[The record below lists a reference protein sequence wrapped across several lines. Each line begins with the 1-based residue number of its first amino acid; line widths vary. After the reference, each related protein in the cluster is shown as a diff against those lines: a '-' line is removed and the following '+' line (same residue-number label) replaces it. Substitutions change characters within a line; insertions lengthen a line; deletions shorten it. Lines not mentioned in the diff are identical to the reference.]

1 VRIYNLRAFQ
11 PSLEYPLLD
20 EKTLVCYHGSPRP
33 YKERILP
40 TTPEEELEQTLAGT
54 QGDLLVGGHTH
65 VQMFRRFKDLLVFN
79 SGSVGLAMDRVSPLS
94 EIRQPAFAEYAIVE
108 YDKTALQVELH
119 RIAFDLQAFIQVMHA
134 SGMPHAAWWASH
146 WKEAEKWPFLRAMLG
161 FPRLSKKR
169 ARQRATSLGMGCGTH
184 HILSVVEYGKQ
195 LAAIL
200 DDDADIVE
208 IAALLH
214 DYASIKD
221 SAMYEDHHLHRPREA
236 EVLLQEL
243 SYPRA
248 TILAVKECSASHRG
262 SQGTQQRTKEAI
274 CLASADAMAHI
285 AQLPSLLY
293 LAYVQ
298 HQMTIDEG
306 STWVRDK
313 VQRSWNKLCP
323 EAREIMQEQYESA
336 LTVLP

>member
-1 VRIYNLRAFQ
+1 MCEFSPTERANLQSARVSAQ
-11 PSLEYPLLD
+11 PRVSSARR
-20 EKTLVCYHGSPRP
+20 KTLVCYHGSPRS

-40 TTPEEELEQTLAGT
+40 TTPEEELEQALAGT

-65 VQMFRRFKDLLVFN
+65 AQMFRRFKDQLVFN
-79 SGSVGLAMDRVSPLS
+79 PGSVGLAMDRVSPLS

-108 YDKTALQVELH
+108 YDKTTLQVELH
-119 RIAFDLQAFIQVMHA
+119 RIAFDLQAFIQVMHT

-200 DDDADIVE
+200 GADADIVE

-221 SAMYEDHHLHRPREA
+221 SAMYEDHHLHHPLCA
-236 EVLLQEL
+236 PVSPSFAASLLALIALLAFFRFFWPFGFIAIE
-243 SYPRA
+243 SRA
-248 TILAVKECSASHRG
+248 SLRIAVSLAVRLSCPLWPRH
-262 SQGTQQRTKEAI
+262 
-274 CLASADAMAHI
+274 CL
-285 AQLPSLLY
+285 Y
-293 LAYVQ
+293 
-298 HQMTIDEG
+298 
-306 STWVRDK
+306 R
-313 VQRSWNKLCP
+313 LC
-323 EAREIMQEQYESA
+323 EQ
-336 LTVLP
+336 

>member
-1 VRIYNLRAFQ
+1 VVMGNMDAWLLQPEPKEQPDLRRQRWQEIDLWCADQLSSADRAYLRAFQ

-20 EKTLVCYHGSPRP
+20 EKTLVCYHGSPRS

-40 TTPEEELEQTLAGT
+40 TTPEEELEQALAGT
-54 QGDLLVGGHTH
+54 RGDLLVGGHTH
-65 VQMFRRFKDLLVFN
+65 AQMFRRFKDLLVFN
-79 SGSVGLAMDRVSPLS
+79 PGSVGLAMDRVSPLS

-108 YDKTALQVELH
+108 YDKTTLQVELH

-200 DDDADIVE
+200 D
-208 IAALLH
+208 
-214 DYASIKD
+214 
-221 SAMYEDHHLHRPREA
+221 
-236 EVLLQEL
+236 
-243 SYPRA
+243 
-248 TILAVKECSASHRG
+248 
-262 SQGTQQRTKEAI
+262 
-274 CLASADAMAHI
+274 ADANRG
-285 AQLPSLLY
+285 LPMIGTESRNRNV
-293 LAYVQ
+293 A
-298 HQMTIDEG
+298 
-306 STWVRDK
+306 
-313 VQRSWNKLCP
+313 QRSHGSLKDTFYSFREKMICSCEATGLLANCIVQLTYHSFP
-323 EAREIMQEQYESA
+323 E
-336 LTVLP
+336 TV